1 MTPDA
6 FLAELDAQNLRALA
20 RIREKGA
27 VPLPPRADG
36 GEALTVVRLLGLAL
50 KNELE
55 ATECAAAW
63 IVSTPE
69 VHAKLA
75 FARQVGDEAR
85 HYRLIE
91 KRLRELGAEPPDPS
105 KLPRSPLLDYLLGL
119 RHTVERVAAGQF
131 TREALAVVRNE
142 EFVRFC
148 DAHGDHATAALYTDV
163 IQPDETHHHQLGRT
177 LLRELAT
184 TDELQH
190 LARDASAR
198 TLSMADELQ
207 EIARLKGIA
216 SAPGC

>member
-1 MTPDA
+1 MLPDA

-20 RIREKGA
+20 SIREKTA
-27 VPLPPRADG
+27 KPLAPDA
-36 GEALTVVRLLGLAL
+36 GELTVVRLLELAL
-50 KNELE
+50 KSELE

-63 IVSTPE
+63 IPTTGE
-69 VHAKLA
+69 LDAKLA

-91 KRLRELGAEPPDPS
+91 KRLRELGAQPPDVS
-105 KLPRSPLLDYLLGL
+105 KLPRSPLLEYLLGL
-119 RHTVERVAAGQF
+119 HGTVERVAAGQF

-142 EFVRFC
+142 EFIRFC
-148 DAHGDHATAALYTDV
+148 ESKGDFTTAALYGDV

-177 LLRELAT
+177 ILRALAT
-184 TDELQH
+184 TDDLQH
-190 LARDASAR
+190 QARDASAR
-198 TLSMADELQ
+198 TLAMAEELQ

>member
-6 FLAELDAQNLRALA
+6 FLSELDAQNLRALA
-20 RIREKGA
+20 RIRE
-27 VPLPPRADG
+27 RAATSPAKAA
-36 GEALTVVRLLGLAL
+36 EPLTVVRLLMLGL

-63 IVSTPE
+63 IVTTPE
-69 VHAKLA
+69 LQAKLA

-91 KRLRELGAEPPDPS
+91 NRLRELGAELPDPT

-119 RHTVERVAAGQF
+119 KHTVERVAAGQF

-142 EFVRFC
+142 EFIRFC
-148 DAHGDHATAALYTDV
+148 ETHGDHATAALYTDV
-163 IQPDETHHHQLGRT
+163 IQPDETHHHQLGRSI
-177 LLRELAT
+177 LRALAT

-198 TLSMADELQ
+198 TLSMADELL

>member
-1 MTPDA
+1 MHPDA
-6 FLAELDAQNLRALA
+6 FLAELDAENARALG

-27 VPLPPRADG
+27 VPLADG
-36 GEALTVVRLLGLAL
+36 GEALTVVRLLALAL

-63 IVSTPE
+63 IGTTPE
-69 VHAKLA
+69 VNVKLA

-91 KRLRELGAEPPDPS
+91 QRLRELGVEPPDPS

-119 RHTVERVAAGQF
+119 GPTVARVAAGQF
-131 TREALAVVRNE
+131 AREALAVVRNE
-142 EFVRFC
+142 AFIRFC
-148 DAHGDHATAALYTDV
+148 EARGDHATAALYADV

-177 LLRELAT
+177 LLRQLAT
-184 TDELQH
+184 TDELRQ
-190 LARDASAR
+190 LARDAALR

>member
-6 FLAELDAQNLRALA
+6 FLGELDAQNLRALS
-20 RIREKGA
+20 RIRERSA
-27 VPLPPRADG
+27 APLAEG
-36 GEALTVVRLLGLAL
+36 GEALTVVRLLELAL
-50 KNELE
+50 QNELE

-63 IVSTPE
+63 IPTTPE
-69 VHAKLA
+69 LHAKLA

-85 HYRLIE
+85 HYGLIE
-91 KRLRELGAEPPDPS
+91 KRLRELGAEPTDPA
-105 KLPRSPLLDYLLGL
+105 KLPRTPLLRYLLGL
-119 RHTVERVAAGQF
+119 SHTVERVAAGQF

-142 EFVRFC
+142 EFIRFC
-148 DAHGDHATAALYTDV
+148 DAKGDHATAALYGDV
-163 IQPDETHHHQLGRT
+163 IQPDETYHHQLGRT

-198 TLSMADELQ
+198 TLSMAGELQ
-207 EIARLKGIA
+207 EIARLKGLA